1 MKMLYLVN
9 TRHDADAYRV
19 YARVHMDG
27 KATNSAK
34 MTAYIIGALSLV
46 GGLFAVVKQGPKL
59 LYVATVIF
67 GLLCLLAQQI
77 GLMRMQR
84 GLMKNA
90 GNMQT
95 TFDYRF
101 GETTFDVT
109 YPGQS
114 ESVPYTGLQRIVE
127 TEGYYFL
134 YTDIRFAHILPKKD
148 FSQGD
153 AKTFGTFIA
162 QKSGLELAQHK
173 AR

>member
-1 MKMLYLVN
+1 MKMLYVVN

-34 MTAYIIGALSLV
+34 ITACVIGALSLV
-46 GGLFAVVKQGPKL
+46 GGVFAVVRQGPKV
-59 LYVATVIF
+59 LYIATILF
-67 GLLCLLAQQI
+67 GLLCLLGQQI
-77 GLMRMQR
+77 GLWRMQR

-90 GNMQT
+90 QDLQT

-101 GETTFDVT
+101 GETGFDVT

-114 ESVPYTGLQRIVE
+114 ESVPYTGLKRIVE

-148 FSQGD
+148 FAQGD
-153 AKTFGTFIA
+153 AAGFGAFVA
-162 QKSGLELAQHK
+162 RKSGLELLQHK
-173 AR
+173 AK